1 MIKKEELQ
9 RIELNCKYDI
19 NPSISTIIF
28 NVDGPTTPIKKQ
40 TVKVDKKGDPI
51 ICCPQ
56 KTHFQYRHRQIKNKG
71 IEKDKPG

>member
-1 MIKKEELQ
+1 M
-9 RIELNCKYDI
+9 
-19 NPSISTIIF
+19 
-28 NVDGPTTPIKKQ
+28 DGPTTPIKKQ

-71 IEKDKPG
+71 IEKDIYSHLSYDKGDTAGQ